1 MNNQQNDSRNLGQML
16 AELEKKLDY
25 AILNNAG
32 QNFPFCQLDRQYLS
46 AVDELVSA
54 TLNNRPC
61 EELEAF
67 LKDRLEKHFPTCVE
81 SQLTKNVRSIPNTT
95 LLKSLDMQGAMK
107 PMPNF

>member
-1 MNNQQNDSRNLGQML
+1 M
-16 AELEKKLDY
+16 
-25 AILNNAG
+25 NNAG

-67 LKDRLEKHFPTCVE
+67 LKDRLEKHFPHLCRVATHEKREIDPKYNIIKVIGYARRNE
-81 SQLTKNVRSIPNTT
+81 TNAKF
-95 LLKSLDMQGAMK
+95 LKCLFSYVFDLYANIDK
-107 PMPNF
+107 R